1 MHAPE
6 RFNFSLLLRGQISSF
21 ADHVINSLNNLIP
34 LDQDILTGLLFQ
46 TDALAVV
53 PFITVQGT

>member
-1 MHAPE
+1 MHVPAS
-6 RFNFSLLLRGQISSF
+6 FYFIQLLRRQISSL
-21 ADHVINSLNNLIP
+21 ADQVINSLNNLIP